1 MGNADKHPSEWDP
14 DIVQSVSDYNDWYRA
29 DAPDIY
35 AAARDRS
42 AEYVAR
48 AFDATDAFT
57 KLTPTV
63 LEHRP
68 DVLFAA
74 RQALAPPLA
83 RDRLVTL
90 AGVPKNLVKVMEER
104 NSFPARAVGLAGH
117 LDAICETLNSL
128 LDPALLA
135 WVHQGGIPSE
145 IERDRAIAVV
155 SDRLARAIA
164 DPNIRNR
171 QEKRMRG
178 TMEKFLRSR
187 GLEPTTA
194 ATFSMPRG
202 SYVVSRDMPVERS
215 GTSVGL
221 QVDVMI
227 CPRTRG
233 LPIVACEQKSAGD
246 FTNVNKRRK
255 EEAAK
260 ADGLRDTYGDDVAF
274 LLHLFGYFD
283 RNYLSYERGHGIDWA
298 WDHRLSDLD
307 EHL

>member
-1 MGNADKHPSEWDP
+1 MEPAKWEADIDR
-14 DIVQSVSDYNDWYRA
+14 SVSDYNSWYRA

-35 AAARDRS
+35 AAARGRS
-42 AEYVAR
+42 ADYVER
-48 AFDATDAFT
+48 AFDVTDAFT
-57 KLTPTV
+57 DLTPTV
-63 LEHRP
+63 LQQHP

-90 AGVPKNLVKVMEER
+90 AEVPKNLVKVMEER
-104 NSFPARAVGLAGH
+104 NAFPARGTRLADH
-117 LDAICETLNSL
+117 LQAICETLNSL
-128 LDPALLA
+128 LDPVLLA

-145 IERDRAIAVV
+145 IEKDRAIAVV

-171 QEKRMRG
+171 QETRMRE
-178 TMEKFLRSR
+178 TMEAYLRSHGFER
-187 GLEPTTA
+187 TTA
-194 ATFSMPRG
+194 ETFSMPPG
-202 SYVVSRDMPVERS
+202 TYVVSRNMPVKKS
-215 GTSVGL
+215 DGTTIGL
-221 QVDVMI
+221 QGDIVI
-227 CPRTRG
+227 RPRTPG
-233 LPIVACEQKSAGD
+233 LPIVICEQKSAGD

-260 ADGLRDTYGDDVAF
+260 ADGLRNTYGDDVVF

-283 RNYLSYERGHGIDWA
+283 RNYLSYEREHGIDWA

-307 EHL
+307 EYL